1 MDNKKVENCIFCK
14 ISSKEIPSSV
24 IYEDDKFISFLDI
37 SPVTKGHSLLIPKDH
52 HVWMH
57 EVPDDLLKDAFLV
70 TKKIMNMMRKGLP
83 CDYVQVVVVGKDV
96 PHFHIHLMPRYLNDN
111 LPQFK
116 TITYENDEEKNM
128 YEEKIKNAL

>member
-57 EVPDDLLKDAFLV
+57 EVPDDLLKDSFLV
-70 TKKIMNMMRKGLP
+70 TKKIMNMMRKGLS

-96 PHFHIHLMPRYLNDN
+96 PHFHIHLMPRHLNDN

-116 TITYENDEEKNM
+116 TIAYESDEEKNM